1 MKKTQIYLIV
11 LLSSFIFINSCSKDK
26 TETQPNTKPLDIG
39 VDYQG
44 GKIAYILQPGDPGY
58 ISGQIH
64 GLIAS
69 PGNLSTGVRWHNTT
83 YIIIGDTATALGAG
97 MANTNAIVN
106 SQGAGSY
113 AAKLCYDFVSGGYS
127 DWYLPSKNE
136 LNKLYLNK
144 TAIGGFSAFNYWSS
158 SESDV
163 NNAKYQIF
171 SNGSQLK
178 YDKNIPLYVRAV
190 RSF

>member
-1 MKKTQIYLIV
+1 MNKTQIFLIV
-11 LLSSFIFINSCSKDK
+11 LFSNFIFINACTKDK
-26 TETQPNTKPLDIG
+26 TETQPSTQPLAIG

-44 GKIAYILQPGDPGY
+44 GKVAYILQPGDPGY
-58 ISGQIH
+58 ISGQVH

-69 PGNLSTGVRWHNTT
+69 PSDQSTGIRWHNTT
-83 YIIIGDTATALGAG
+83 YIIIGDTSTALGAG

-113 AAKLCYDFVSGGYS
+113 AAKLCYDLVLGGYS

-144 TAIGGFSAFNYWSS
+144 AVIGGFSIFNYWSS

-171 SNGSQLK
+171 SNGNQLK